1 MINDDCTLTITK
13 SGEIENMKGDVIN
26 TPKLS
31 EYFLD
36 KCSIK
41 GVTVKY
47 NHQATKKALKEV
59 SEFFNKYLSSK

>member
-1 MINDDCTLTITK
+1 
-13 SGEIENMKGDVIN
+13 MKGVVIN

-47 NHQATKKALKEV
+47 NYAATKKTLNAV
-59 SEFFNKYLSSK
+59 REFFDKYLSTK

>member
-1 MINDDCTLTITK
+1 LTITK
-13 SGEIENMKGDVIN
+13 SGEIENMKGVVIN

-47 NHQATKKALKEV
+47 NHEATKNALIEV